1 MDFYTQRQYRG
12 RLKAAIF
19 DWAGTTVDYGCRA
32 PAGAFQALFR
42 QHGVEA
48 TIAQARE
55 PMGMHKRDHI
65 ATMLAMPA
73 LSAQW
78 EKAHG
83 APYTDEDVEALFQKF
98 IPLQL
103 AALPNFV
110 DVIPGV
116 VKTVDALRKRG
127 MKIGATTGYNEEMM
141 AMCQAAAA
149 KAGYVPDVTV
159 AVTQVP
165 AGRPAPW
172 MAVKAAM
179 ELQVFPFEAIV
190 KVGDTVTDVLEGL
203 NAGMWTIGITK
214 TGNEVGL
221 SEAEVAA
228 LPEIERRA
236 RIDTATAKLAQ
247 AGAHY
252 VVEGVADILP
262 LLDDIDARL
271 SRGERP

>member
-1 MDFYTQRQYRG
+1 MEFYTQRQYRG

-32 PAGAFQALFR
+32 PAGSFQELFR

-116 VKTVDALRKRG
+116 VETVDALRKRG

-149 KAGYVPDVTV
+149 KEGYVPDVTV

-179 ELQVFPFEAIV
+179 EMEVFPFEAIV
-190 KVGDTVTDVLEGL
+190 KIGDTVTDVLEGL
-203 NAGMWTIGITK
+203 NAGMWTIGVTK

-228 LPEIERRA
+228 LPEAERRA
-236 RIDTATAKLAQ
+236 RIGSATAKLAQ